1 MADFKAI
8 TTQDEFDA
16 AIKDRLERAERKIRE
31 EYKGWTSPDDLK
43 KLADTH
49 KSEIDSINTAHS
61 KELEKY
67 AGYDEKFSAQE
78 HRIHELEVSGL
89 KTKIASDMKLPL
101 DAVEFLQGED
111 EKSIQESAEKLS
123 KLSNTHPSGYVR
135 NTERDTG
142 DAKDK
147 VWRDFASQLPGRHD

>member
-8 TTQDEFDA
+8 TTQEEFDA
-16 AIKDRLERAERKIRE
+16 AIKDRLDRAERKIRE
-31 EYKGWTSPDDLK
+31 EYKNWTSPDDLK

-49 KSEIDSINTAHS
+49 KSEIENLNTAHS

-67 AGYDEKFSAQE
+67 AGYDEKFSQQAS
-78 HRIHELEVSGL
+78 RIHELEVSGM
-89 KTKIASDMKLPL
+89 KTKIANDMKLPF
-101 DAVEFLQGED
+101 DAIEFLKGED

-142 DAKDK
+142 ESKDR
-147 VWRDFASQLPGRHD
+147 VWRDLAAKLPGHHE